1 MSRSE
6 NVTLPPLQRTYV
18 TVDLRTSNLMVMA
31 VNCGD
36 DDGDDEDED
45 GEKEEDCCSVGGGG
59 GGGGGVNIN
68 QYFPCQIL
76 FPTLLYARPKFMR
89 TEWVSP
95 QFRSSLGPIRD
106 LKVPCSVASLWAGV

>member
-1 MSRSE
+1 
-6 NVTLPPLQRTYV
+6 
-18 TVDLRTSNLMVMA
+18 MA

-45 GEKEEDCCSVGGGG
+45 GEKEEDCYSVGGG
-59 GGGGGVNIN
+59 GGGGGVNIY

-89 TEWVSP
+89 TKWISP